1 MEVLAEKWLVLMP
14 NYDFKCST
22 CGTTREQFIYHKDYE
37 KYVVRCPKLGCNQP
51 MERVYSVPAIKFKGT
66 GFYST
71 GG

>member
-1 MEVLAEKWLVLMP
+1 M
-14 NYDFKCST
+14 SI

-37 KYVVRCPKLGCNQP
+37 GYIVRCPKLGCNKP
-51 MERVYSVPAIKFKGT
+51 MDRLYSAPAIKFKGT